1 MSEYW
6 SIAEVI
12 SEVSSNNDIEV
23 TTSDDDD
30 DDDDAYTSPDET
42 KTVAKVEALDLKT
55 FVQT

>member
-1 MSEYW
+1 MTVTSK
-6 SIAEVI
+6 
-12 SEVSSNNDIEV
+12 VSSNNDIEV
-23 TTSDDDD
+23 TTSDDDDD